1 MFRATAFAA
10 AVLLL
15 PGICHSQDKPLTPQ
29 QERMKNC
36 NADAKGKQLK
46 GEERQQFMSS
56 CLKGESAGPART
68 AQQEKMKTCNR
79 EASDKHMKGDER
91 RQFMSS
97 CLKAH
102 S

>member
-1 MFRATAFAA
+1 MFRATALAA

-15 PGICHSQDKPLTPQ
+15 PGICYSQDKPLTPQ

-36 NADAKGKQLK
+36 NADAKEKELK
-46 GEERQQFMSS
+46 GDPRRQFMSS
-56 CLKGESAGPART
+56 CLKGESGGRERT
-68 AQQEKMKTCNR
+68 AQQEKMSTCNR

-97 CLKAH
+97 CLKGRG
-102 S
+102 